1 MVQYS
6 NHGKSLELTISWVEE
21 YILGSCAHENVY
33 LIVAGAIKSDTKYNL
48 QVPRLGLMNQFA
60 TKVKVICIENIM
72 ELNSVL
78 TECCKIQ
85 DMATENDVSRISTV
99 IVLLGLFGHF
109 DRTRSVGYSKDEV
122 GEKEED
128 EEEDVLSDEKKFF
141 FLTNDQCNIKTVQDI
156 CYMLYLVESR
166 KGFKVFVN
174 DYCNDEPDTEGKR
187 VPNTWKIS
195 IPIDEEWGLPQY
207 ETESCKMVT
216 MSTILERWITI

>member
-60 TKVKVICIENIM
+60 TKVKVICIENII
-72 ELNSVL
+72 ELNTVL

-128 EEEDVLSDEKKFF
+128 EEEDVLSDEKKFYTWLKAAKALKYLSTTIATMN
-141 FLTNDQCNIKTVQDI
+141 LTQ
-156 CYMLYLVESR
+156 R
-166 KGFKVFVN
+166 VN
-174 DYCNDEPDTEGKR
+174 EY
-187 VPNTWKIS
+187 
-195 IPIDEEWGLPQY
+195 PIRGRYQFP
-207 ETESCKMVT
+207 
-216 MSTILERWITI
+216 